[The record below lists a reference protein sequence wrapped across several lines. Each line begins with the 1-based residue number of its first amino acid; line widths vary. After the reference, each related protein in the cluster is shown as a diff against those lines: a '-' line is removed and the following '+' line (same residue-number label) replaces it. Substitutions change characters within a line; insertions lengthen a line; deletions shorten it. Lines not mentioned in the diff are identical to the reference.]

1 MSKSA
6 KSQFY
11 VLAACLAG
19 FVPTAAIAQEAS
31 TPPVIKPA
39 AAMRP
44 SVNAEGVVQ
53 VPPFQAPF
61 SSFASEAA
69 RLSYI
74 EEHSPAFYASPI
86 VQMYK
91 LPIAQQRVIL
101 DEQYL
106 APRIARAREVYP
118 VTIQARTI
126 NGVYTDV
133 IEPAGGVARKN
144 QKKVLI
150 NLHGGGFVM
159 GARTNG
165 QLESIPVA
173 SLGSY
178 RVIAV
183 DYRQGPENVFP
194 AASEDVAIVYR
205 ELLKTYRP
213 ENIGIF
219 GCSAGGILA
228 AQAVAWFQKENLPRP
243 GAIGVSCASAGRLG
257 DGDSRFIAPILNGQM
272 PPPPTNGGGLERQ
285 PYFKGANP
293 NDPLVS
299 PVDHPE
305 VLAKFPPTL
314 LVTATRDMAM
324 SSALYTHRQLI
335 NAKVESELHVWDG
348 LQHFFFAN
356 VDLPE
361 SKEAFQTMVAFF
373 DKHLEK

>member
-1 MSKSA
+1 
-6 KSQFY
+6 
-11 VLAACLAG
+11 
-19 FVPTAAIAQEAS
+19 
-31 TPPVIKPA
+31 
-39 AAMRP
+39 
-44 SVNAEGVVQ
+44 
-53 VPPFQAPF
+53 
-61 SSFASEAA
+61 
-69 RLSYI
+69 
-74 EEHSPAFYASPI
+74 
-86 VQMYK
+86 MYK

-243 GAIGVSCASAGRLG
+243 GAIGISCASAGRLG

-373 DKHLEK
+373 DKHLKK